1 MTKVFLA
8 VLFIT
13 MTAFIING
21 TTTNNSP
28 NDIQGS
34 INNVKEYQAQ
44 SEQLFEQGFTTLI
57 NTADALVTSINGFTS
72 FLVGLVDGSRLF
84 NPFNPT
90 QQQIEDTINVI
101 CTPYEQL
108 NVFQQSVY
116 QTRLWLY
123 NLFNSPNLTIE
134 QFYVLDRGLEFG
146 IDWNQVCS

>member
-21 TTTNNSP
+21 TATNNSP

-57 NTADALVTSINGFTS
+57 NTADALVTSVNGFTS
-72 FLVGLVDGSRLF
+72 FLVGLVADVPQQL
-84 NPFNPT
+84 T
-90 QQQIEDTINVI
+90 QEQLQQAINEM

-108 NVFQQSVY
+108 NIFQQGVY
-116 QTRLWLY
+116 NTRLWFITCLIA
-123 NLFNSPNLTIE
+123 LI
-134 QFYVLDRGLEFG
+134 
-146 IDWNQVCS
+146 